1 MLPYEAHFLG
11 YHFCSVD
18 GYGDRLYLCKFH
30 VRIDAH
36 FYSSMVHVFNFLR
49 HKHNHIPIVLMF

>member
-11 YHFCSVD
+11 YHFSVWMVI
-18 GYGDRLYLCKFH
+18 GYIFASFMSEY
-30 VRIDAH
+30 AH